1 MNHQSTPPNGWT
13 VYTLKAY
20 FEQRF
25 IDSDKAVSAA
35 LQAAKEAVIKAEIA
49 TEKRFDEVRRE
60 ADDRSHQLS
69 DKIDDL
75 QAAMNLGTGD
85 TSATRRM
92 WALIVPSV
100 ISIVSVV
107 IVILLATHHP

>member
-1 MNHQSTPPNGWT
+1 MTAGASTAQNGWNT
-13 VYTLKAY
+13 YTLKAY

-35 LQAAKEAVIKAEIA
+35 LQAAKEAVIKAELA

-60 ADDRSHQLS
+60 ADDRSSQLS

-75 QAAMNLGTGD
+75 QAAMNRGMGD
-85 TSATRRM
+85 TGATRRM
-92 WALIVPSV
+92 WAMLIPSV
-100 ISIVSVV
+100 ISVISVAVLLFVS
-107 IVILLATHHP
+107 LHH

>member
-1 MNHQSTPPNGWT
+1 MSDTQRPPNGWT
-13 VYTLKAY
+13 IYTLKAY

-25 IDSDKAVSAA
+25 VDSDKAVEAA
-35 LQAAKEAVIKAEIA
+35 LKAAKEAVIKAEIA

-69 DKIDDL
+69 QKIDDL
-75 QAAMNLGTGD
+75 QAAMNRGMGND
-85 TSATRRM
+85 GATRRM
-92 WALIVPSV
+92 WALLVPSV
-100 ISIVSVV
+100 ISVISVI